1 MVVGIKILVAVL
13 SVPLMPMFKH
23 IGGESFPGEDITAVP
38 LVSENVTDGPV
49 IPLLHAGF
57 RGAFNIRQQFR
68 DFLGDFPARKAS
80 KMNLTILASLSTISN
95 LPYLI

>member
-68 DFLGDFPARKAS
+68 DFPRRFSRKKGIENGLCFAS
-80 KMNLTILASLSTISN
+80 EI
-95 LPYLI
+95 